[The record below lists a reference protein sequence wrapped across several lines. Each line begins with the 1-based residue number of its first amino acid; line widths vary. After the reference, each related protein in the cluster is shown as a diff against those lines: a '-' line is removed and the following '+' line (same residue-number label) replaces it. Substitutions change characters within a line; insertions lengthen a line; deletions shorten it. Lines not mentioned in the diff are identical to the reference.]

1 MEIKNTYTK
10 KDREI
15 IQKSLEVAIEAHKDQ
30 VRKIDGRPYIF
41 HPTEVANYLMA
52 EGMPAYLVAAGNLHD
67 VIEDTDYDEKSL
79 RRIFDNYDTRIVDYV
94 ISVTE
99 NKSLIWEERKVDAA
113 IKVYNSD
120 FYTKVLKCA
129 DCLSNINATL
139 KGYDNMGDKIWSC
152 FNKGKE
158 LQKEKEQIILNAI
171 KEISILEIYKELED
185 KTNILFNA

>member
-1 MEIKNTYTK
+1 MKNKTYTK
-10 KDREI
+10 EDNEI

-41 HPTEVANYLMA
+41 HPTEVANHLMA

-79 RRIFDNYDTRIVDYV
+79 RRIFDKYDTRMVDYV

-139 KGYDNMGDKIWSC
+139 KGYYNMGDKIWSC

-158 LQKEKEQIILNAI
+158 LQKEKEHIILNAL
-171 KEISILEIYKELED
+171 KEISALEIYQKLED
-185 KTNILFNA
+185 KTNMLFNT